1 MRLDL
6 YLYISGL
13 AKSRTHAQNLIK
25 LGRVLVNGAP
35 ANKASTEITPET
47 LVEVSQTDD
56 FASLGGIKLIK
67 ALEDFGINPAGKTVI
82 DIGAS
87 NGGFTDVMLKRGA
100 AKVYAVDVGECALPP
115 ELATDGRV
123 VVKDKLNARYLSFED
138 IGIKADIIVVDVSFI
153 SLKLVI
159 PALTQFLKHDSSLV
173 ALIKPQFEVGKKF
186 LTKSGIANKS
196 AAEKAVKE
204 ISDFCIS
211 LGLRVSGIT
220 TAPKPF
226 ADKNQ
231 EYFIHCF
238 GA

>member
-1 MRLDL
+1 M
-6 YLYISGL
+6 
-13 AKSRTHAQNLIK
+13 
-25 LGRVLVNGAP
+25 
-35 ANKASTEITPET
+35 
-47 LVEVSQTDD
+47 
-56 FASLGGIKLIK
+56 GGIKLVK

-159 PALTQFLKHDSSLV
+159 SALTQFLKHDSSLV
-173 ALIKPQFEVGKKF
+173 ALIKPHP
-186 LTKSGIANKS
+186 KS
-196 AAEKAVKE
+196 AKIPHK
-204 ISDFCIS
+204 IGYCQQIRRRK
-211 LGLRVSGIT
+211 G
-220 TAPKPF
+220 
-226 ADKNQ
+226 
-231 EYFIHCF
+231 C
-238 GA
+238 